1 MQEVKEMKKVLSVFL
16 IICLLFP
23 GIALADVQSQVNAPT
38 HITDTFQ
45 SNTGKTVINVD
56 ADITVPSAEVLYLIP
71 VKSTV
76 FDDSMVS
83 RLADLIWPGLGSQK
97 LKIEDEN
104 STASMEGRRQVNKYF
119 RHSAYVMQKG
129 TRQRDIDAQ
138 AATSYYQ
145 YPSFDEPL
153 DAGLSASV
161 YYDDRYR
168 QKKTVNYS
176 SPYPAAEITEDIAEH
191 PLSLAQAVAIGDQLM
206 SALTDQPF
214 ALFSVGKSRGYI
226 PDDKLI
232 TEGRQYDGTGFSYT
246 LAYTRVI
253 NGAALLPCYGA
264 LMNTSSFRDDLF
276 VPAVG
281 YEQVLLAVNREGQV
295 TSFIWSSP
303 YLISDE
309 RTEQKLLPFEN
320 ILAIA
325 RQTLPLK
332 YQVEEVRGESH
343 LFVYRIALGYMAAL
357 QRDTL
362 EFALTPVWN
371 FYGHDVPED
380 VHVGC
385 RPLLTVN
392 AVDGTVIDLE
402 YGY

>member
-1 MQEVKEMKKVLSVFL
+1 MKKTFSLFL
-16 IICLLFP
+16 MLCLLLP
-23 GIALADVQSQVNAPT
+23 GTALADVQSQVNAPT

-45 SNTGKTVINVD
+45 SNTGKTVIDVD
-56 ADITVPSAEVLYLIP
+56 ADVTVPSAAALYTIP
-71 VKSTV
+71 IKSTI
-76 FDDSMVS
+76 FDDSMVTL
-83 RLADLIWPGLGSQK
+83 LADLIWPGLGDQ
-97 LKIEDEN
+97 KIEIDDKN
-104 STASMEGRRQVNKYF
+104 DTASMEGRKQTNKYF
-119 RHSAYVMQKG
+119 RHLAYVMQMG

-145 YPSFDEPL
+145 YPSFDDPL
-153 DAGLSASV
+153 GAVLSGSV
-161 YYDDRYR
+161 HYDDRFR

-176 SPYPAAEITEDIAEH
+176 LSYPAAEITEDIAGH
-191 PLSLAQAVAIGDQLM
+191 PLSLTQAVAIGDQLM

-253 NGAALLPCYGA
+253 GDAPLLPCYGA

-281 YEQVLLAVNREGQV
+281 YEQVLMAINREGQI
-295 TSFIWSSP
+295 TSFLWSFP
-303 YLISDE
+303 YRISDE
-309 RTEQKLLPFEN
+309 RVTQTLLPFEN
-320 ILAIA
+320 ILTVA

-332 YQVEEVRGESH
+332 YQVKEVRGEIH
-343 LFVYRIALGYMAAL
+343 LFVYRIALGYMAVL

>member
-1 MQEVKEMKKVLSVFL
+1 M
-16 IICLLFP
+16 
-23 GIALADVQSQVNAPT
+23 
-38 HITDTFQ
+38 
-45 SNTGKTVINVD
+45 
-56 ADITVPSAEVLYLIP
+56 
-71 VKSTV
+71 
-76 FDDSMVS
+76 
-83 RLADLIWPGLGSQK
+83 
-97 LKIEDEN
+97 
-104 STASMEGRRQVNKYF
+104 
-119 RHSAYVMQKG
+119 
-129 TRQRDIDAQ
+129 
-138 AATSYYQ
+138 
-145 YPSFDEPL
+145 
-153 DAGLSASV
+153 
-161 YYDDRYR
+161 
-168 QKKTVNYS
+168 
-176 SPYPAAEITEDIAEH
+176 
-191 PLSLAQAVAIGDQLM
+191 
-206 SALTDQPF
+206 
-214 ALFSVGKSRGYI
+214 
-226 PDDKLI
+226 
-232 TEGRQYDGTGFSYT
+232 
-246 LAYTRVI
+246 
-253 NGAALLPCYGA
+253 
-264 LMNTSSFRDDLF
+264 
-276 VPAVG
+276 
-281 YEQVLLAVNREGQV
+281 
-295 TSFIWSSP
+295 SFIWSSP

>member
-1 MQEVKEMKKVLSVFL
+1 MKKAISVIL
-16 IICLLFP
+16 IICLLLP
-23 GIALADVQSQVNAPT
+23 SIALADVQSQVNAPA

-45 SNTGKTVINVD
+45 SNTGKTVIDMD
-56 ADITVPSAEVLYLIP
+56 ADITVPSAEALYLIP

-104 STASMEGRRQVNKYF
+104 DTASMEGRRQAHKYF
-119 RHSAYVMQKG
+119 RHLAYVIQMG

-153 DAGLSASV
+153 GAGLSASV
-161 YYDDRYR
+161 RYDDRYR

-191 PLSLAQAVAIGDQLM
+191 PLSLAQAVSIGDQLM

-232 TEGRQYDGTGFSYT
+232 AEGREHDGTGSSYT

-253 NGAALLPCYGA
+253 DGAALLPCYGA

-281 YEQVLLAVNREGQV
+281 YEQVLLAINREGQV
-295 TSFIWSSP
+295 TTFIWSSP

-309 RTEQKLLPFEN
+309 RTEQNLLPFEN
-320 ILAIA
+320 ILAVA

-332 YQVEEVRGESH
+332 YQVKEVQGDIH
-343 LFVYRIALGYMAAL
+343 LLVYRIALGYMAVL

-362 EFALTPVWN
+362 KFALTPVWN

-380 VHVGC
+380 IRVGC

-392 AVDGTVIDLE
+392 AVDGTVVDLE

>member
-1 MQEVKEMKKVLSVFL
+1 MKEIISVFL
-16 IICLLFP
+16 MLCLLLP
-23 GIALADVQSQVNAPT
+23 GIALADVQSQVSAPA

-45 SNTGKTVINVD
+45 SNTGKTVIDVD
-56 ADITVPSAEVLYLIP
+56 ADITVPSADALYLIP

-76 FDDSMVS
+76 FDDSMVP

-97 LKIEDEN
+97 LEIIDEN
-104 STASMEGRRQVNKYF
+104 DKESMEGRRQVNKYF
-119 RHSAYVMQKG
+119 RHSAGVIQMG

-138 AATSYYQ
+138 VNTGYYQ

-153 DAGLSASV
+153 GAVLSGSV
-161 YYDDRYR
+161 DYDDRFR

-191 PLSLAQAVAIGDQLM
+191 PLSMAQAVAIGDQLM
-206 SALTDQPF
+206 NALTDQPF

-246 LAYTRVI
+246 LAYTRMI

-281 YEQVLLAVNREGQV
+281 YEQVLLAINREGQI
-295 TSFIWSSP
+295 TCFIWSSP

-309 RTEQKLLPFEN
+309 RTEQSLLPFEN
-320 ILAIA
+320 ILSVA

-332 YQVEEVRGESH
+332 YQVNEVRGDIH
-343 LFVYRIALGYMAAL
+343 LLVYRIDLGYMAVL

-362 EFALTPVWN
+362 TFALTPVWN
-371 FYGHDVPED
+371 FYGHDAPED

-385 RPLLTVN
+385 RPLLTIN

>member
-1 MQEVKEMKKVLSVFL
+1 MKKVLSVFL

-23 GIALADVQSQVNAPT
+23 GIALADVQSQVNAPA

-45 SNTGKTVINVD
+45 SNTGKTVIDVD

-83 RLADLIWPGLGSQK
+83 RLADLIWSGLGSQK

-145 YPSFDEPL
+145 YPSFDEPI

>member
-1 MQEVKEMKKVLSVFL
+1 MKKVLSVFL

-23 GIALADVQSQVNAPT
+23 GIALADVQSQVNAPA

-45 SNTGKTVINVD
+45 SNTGKTVIDVD
-56 ADITVPSAEVLYLIP
+56 ADITVPSAEALYLIP

-76 FDDSMVS
+76 FDDSMVP

-97 LKIEDEN
+97 LEIDAKND
-104 STASMEGRRQVNKYF
+104 TASMEGRRQVNKYF
-119 RHSAYVMQKG
+119 RHSAYVMQTG

-153 DAGLSASV
+153 GADLSASV
-161 YYDDRYR
+161 RYDDRYR

-191 PLSLAQAVAIGDQLM
+191 PLSLAQAVFIGDQLM

-214 ALFSVGKSRGYI
+214 ALFSVGRSRGDI

-232 TEGRQYDGTGFSYT
+232 TEGKQYEGTSFSYT

-253 NGAALLPCYGA
+253 GDASLLPCYGA
-264 LMNTSSFRDDLF
+264 LMNTSSFREDLF

-281 YEQVLLAVNREGQV
+281 YEQVLLSINREGQV
-295 TSFIWSSP
+295 TSFVWSSP

-309 RTEQKLLPFEN
+309 RTEQNLLPFEN
-320 ILAIA
+320 ILAVA

-332 YQVEEVRGESH
+332 YQVEEVQGDIH
-343 LFVYRIALGYMAAL
+343 LLVYRIDLGYMAVL

-362 EFALTPVWN
+362 TFALTPVWN
-371 FYGHDVPED
+371 FYGNDVPENI
-380 VHVGC
+380 HVGC
-385 RPLLTVN
+385 RPLLTIN

>member
-1 MQEVKEMKKVLSVFL
+1 MKKTLSLFLVF
-16 IICLLFP
+16 CLLLP
-23 GIALADVQSQVNAPT
+23 GIALADVQSQVNAPA
-38 HITDTFQ
+38 HISDIFQ
-45 SNTGKTVINVD
+45 SNTGKTVIDVD
-56 ADITVPSAEVLYLIP
+56 ADITVPSADALYLIP
-71 VKSTV
+71 VTSTV
-76 FDDSMVS
+76 FDDSMVLL
-83 RLADLIWPGLGSQK
+83 LADLVWPGLGSRK
-97 LKIEDEN
+97 LEIIDEN
-104 STASMEGRRQVNKYF
+104 DTESMEGRRQVNKYF
-119 RHSAYVMQKG
+119 HHSAGVIQMG

-138 AATSYYQ
+138 VNTSYYQ

-153 DAGLSASV
+153 GAVLSGIV
-161 YYDDRYR
+161 DYDNRFR

-206 SALTDQPF
+206 NALTDQPF

-226 PDDKLI
+226 PNDKLMR
-232 TEGRQYDGTGFSYT
+232 EGRQYDGTGFSYT

-281 YEQVLLAVNREGQV
+281 YEQVLLAINREGQI
-295 TSFIWSSP
+295 TCFIWSSP

-309 RTEQKLLPFEN
+309 RTEQSLLPFEN
-320 ILAIA
+320 ILSVA

-332 YQVEEVRGESH
+332 YQVNEVRGDIH
-343 LFVYRIALGYMAAL
+343 LLVYRIDLGYMAVL

-362 EFALTPVWN
+362 TFALTPVWT
-371 FYGHDVPED
+371 FYGNDLPED
-380 VHVGC
+380 IHVGC

>member
-1 MQEVKEMKKVLSVFL
+1 MKKTLSLFLVF
-16 IICLLFP
+16 CLLLP
-23 GIALADVQSQVNAPT
+23 GIALADVQSQVNAPA
-38 HITDTFQ
+38 HISDTFQ
-45 SNTGKTVINVD
+45 SNTGKTVIDVD
-56 ADITVPSAEVLYLIP
+56 ADITVPSADALYLIP
-71 VKSTV
+71 VTSTV
-76 FDDSMVS
+76 FDDSMVLL
-83 RLADLIWPGLGSQK
+83 LADLVWPGLGSRK
-97 LKIEDEN
+97 LEIIDEN
-104 STASMEGRRQVNKYF
+104 DTESMEGRRQVNKYF
-119 RHSAYVMQKG
+119 HHSAGVIQMG

-138 AATSYYQ
+138 VNTSYYQ

-153 DAGLSASV
+153 GAVLSGIV
-161 YYDDRYR
+161 DYDNRFR

-206 SALTDQPF
+206 NALTDQPF

-226 PDDKLI
+226 PNDKLMR
-232 TEGRQYDGTGFSYT
+232 EGRQYDGTGFSYT

-281 YEQVLLAVNREGQV
+281 YEQVLLAINREGQI
-295 TSFIWSSP
+295 TCFIWSSP

-309 RTEQKLLPFEN
+309 RTEQSLLPFEN
-320 ILAIA
+320 ILSVA

-332 YQVEEVRGESH
+332 YQVNEVRGDIH
-343 LFVYRIALGYMAAL
+343 LLVYRIDLGYMAVL

-362 EFALTPVWN
+362 TFALTPVWT
-371 FYGHDVPED
+371 FYGNDLPED
-380 VHVGC
+380 IHVGC

>member
-1 MQEVKEMKKVLSVFL
+1 MKEIISVFL
-16 IICLLFP
+16 MLCLLLP
-23 GIALADVQSQVNAPT
+23 GIALADVQSQVSAPA

-45 SNTGKTVINVD
+45 SNTGKTVIDVD
-56 ADITVPSAEVLYLIP
+56 ADITVPSADALYLIP

-76 FDDSMVS
+76 FDDSMVP

-97 LKIEDEN
+97 LEIIDEN
-104 STASMEGRRQVNKYF
+104 DTESMEGRRQVNKYF
-119 RHSAYVMQKG
+119 RHSAGVIQMG

-138 AATSYYQ
+138 VNTGYYQ

-153 DAGLSASV
+153 GAVLSGSV
-161 YYDDRYR
+161 DYDDRFR

-191 PLSLAQAVAIGDQLM
+191 PLSMAQAVAIGDQLM
-206 SALTDQPF
+206 NALTDQPF
-214 ALFSVGKSRGYI
+214 ALFSAGKSRGYI

-246 LAYTRVI
+246 LAYTRMI

-281 YEQVLLAVNREGQV
+281 YEQVLLAINREGQI
-295 TSFIWSSP
+295 TCFIWSSP

-309 RTEQKLLPFEN
+309 RTEQSLLPFEN
-320 ILAIA
+320 ILSVA

-332 YQVEEVRGESH
+332 YQVNEVRGDIH
-343 LFVYRIALGYMAAL
+343 LLVYRIDLGYMAVL

-362 EFALTPVWN
+362 TFALTPVWN
-371 FYGHDVPED
+371 FYGHDAPED

-385 RPLLTVN
+385 RPLLTIN

>member
-1 MQEVKEMKKVLSVFL
+1 
-16 IICLLFP
+16 
-23 GIALADVQSQVNAPT
+23 
-38 HITDTFQ
+38 
-45 SNTGKTVINVD
+45 
-56 ADITVPSAEVLYLIP
+56 
-71 VKSTV
+71 
-76 FDDSMVS
+76 
-83 RLADLIWPGLGSQK
+83 
-97 LKIEDEN
+97 
-104 STASMEGRRQVNKYF
+104 MEGRRQVNKYF
-119 RHSAYVMQKG
+119 RHSAYVMQTG

-168 QKKTVNYS
+168 QKKIVNYS

-232 TEGRQYDGTGFSYT
+232 TEGRQHDGTGFSYT

-343 LFVYRIALGYMAAL
+343 LFVYRIALGYMAVL

-362 EFALTPVWN
+362 TFALTPVWN

>member
-1 MQEVKEMKKVLSVFL
+1 MKKVFVFL
-16 IICLLFP
+16 LVLMLLCPF
-23 GIALADVQSQVNAPT
+23 ALADVQSQVNAPT

-45 SNTGKTVINVD
+45 SNTGKTVIDMD
-56 ADITVPSAEVLYLIP
+56 ADITVPSAEALYLIP

-104 STASMEGRRQVNKYF
+104 DTASMEGRRQAHKYF
-119 RHSAYVMQKG
+119 RHLAYVIQMG

-153 DAGLSASV
+153 GAGLSASV
-161 YYDDRYR
+161 RYDDRYR

-191 PLSLAQAVAIGDQLM
+191 PLSLAQAVSIGDQLM

-232 TEGRQYDGTGFSYT
+232 TEGRQYEGTGFSYT

-253 NGAALLPCYGA
+253 GDASLLPCYGA
-264 LMNTSSFRDDLF
+264 LMNTSSFREDLF

-281 YEQVLLAVNREGQV
+281 YEQVLLSINREGQV
-295 TSFIWSSP
+295 TNFQWSSP
-303 YLISDE
+303 YLIGNE
-309 RTEQKLLPFEN
+309 RVEQNLLPFEN
-320 ILAIA
+320 ILAVA
-325 RQTLPLK
+325 RQTMPLK
-332 YQVEEVRGESH
+332 YQVEEVRGDIH
-343 LFVYRIALGYMAAL
+343 LLVYRIDLGYMAVL

-362 EFALTPVWN
+362 TFALTPVWN
-371 FYGHDVPED
+371 FYGNDVPENI
-380 VHVGC
+380 HVGC
-385 RPLLTVN
+385 RPLLTIN